1 MSGSLPRKSELR
13 SSQRF
18 RVDGIVPTVYEKS
31 LLSTMGVGR
40 KNQARAAINLS
51 EGGILIRVH
60 DRLKIGTSVRVKL
73 EIEKF
78 NDVIEADGVV
88 RWCFQ
93 SATDATDFYAGLQF
107 MKLPTSIANKIAR
120 LRSYFT
126 SPEYMMKMA
135 TKRRADPLGI
145 DLD

>member
-1 MSGSLPRKSELR
+1 MSGVIPRKNELR

-18 RVDGIVPTVYEKS
+18 RVDGIVPTVYK
-31 LLSTMGVGR
+31 TGVLAAVGIGR
-40 KNQARAAINLS
+40 KNEARTAINLS
-51 EGGILIRVH
+51 EGGVLIRTH
-60 DRLKIGTSVRVKL
+60 DRLKIGTPVKVRL

-78 NDVIEADGVV
+78 NDAIEADAVV

-107 MKLPTSIANKIAR
+107 TKLPTRIANKIAR

-126 SPEYMMKMA
+126 SPEYSMKMA
-135 TKRRADPLGI
+135 SKRRADPLGI
-145 DLD
+145 NFD

>member
-1 MSGSLPRKSELR
+1 MSSTLPRKSELR
-13 SSQRF
+13 GSQRF
-18 RVDGIVPTVYEKS
+18 RVDGIMPLVYEK
-31 LLSTMGVGR
+31 GVLTTVGIGR

-51 EGGILIRVH
+51 EGGLLVRTHGRI
-60 DRLKIGTSVRVKL
+60 KIGTSVHVRL

-78 NDVIEADGVV
+78 NDVIEADGIV

-93 SATDATDFYAGLQF
+93 SATDAKDFYAGLQF
-107 MKLPTSIANKIAR
+107 VKLPTSIVNKIAR

-135 TKRRADPLGI
+135 SKRRADPLGI
-145 DLD
+145 NLD

>member
-1 MSGSLPRKSELR
+1 MPGSARKGAELR
-13 SSQRF
+13 STQRF
-18 RVDGIVPTVYEKS
+18 RVDGSVPMVYEKS
-31 LLSTMGVGR
+31 LLSTLGVGR
-40 KNQARAAINLS
+40 KNQALAAINLS
-51 EGGILIRVH
+51 EGGCLIKTMGK
-60 DRLKIGTSVRVKL
+60 LKIGTPVHVRL

-78 NDVIEADGVV
+78 NDAIEADGVI

-93 SATDATDFYAGLQF
+93 SATEAKDFYAGLQF
-107 MKLPTSIANKIAR
+107 LKLPSTIVNKIAR

-135 TKRRADPLGI
+135 SKRRADPLGI

>member
-1 MSGSLPRKSELR
+1 MSGSTRKGAELR
-13 SSQRF
+13 GSQRF
-18 RVDGIVPTVYEKS
+18 RVDGIVPMVYEKS

-40 KNQARAAINLS
+40 KNQALAAINLS
-51 EGGILIRVH
+51 EGGCLIRTTG
-60 DRLKIGTSVRVKL
+60 RLKIGTAVRVRL

-78 NDVIEADGVV
+78 NDAIEADGVI

-93 SATDATDFYAGLQF
+93 SATDAKDFYAGLQF
-107 MKLPTSIANKIAR
+107 LKLPSTIVNKIAR

-135 TKRRADPLGI
+135 SKRRADPLGI
-145 DLD
+145 NFD

>member
-60 DRLKIGTSVRVKL
+60 DRLKIGTSVRVRL

-93 SATDATDFYAGLQF
+93 SASDATDFYAGLQF
-107 MKLPTSIANKIAR
+107 MKLPTSIVNKIAR

>member
-31 LLSTMGVGR
+31 LLSTMGMGR

-60 DRLKIGTSVRVKL
+60 DRLKIGTSVKVRL

-107 MKLPTSIANKIAR
+107 LKLPTTIVNKIAR
-120 LRSYFT
+120 LRSYF
-126 SPEYMMKMA
+126 
-135 TKRRADPLGI
+135 
-145 DLD
+145 

>member
-31 LLSTMGVGR
+31 VLSTVGIGR
-40 KNQARAAINLS
+40 KNQARSAINLS

-78 NDVIEADGVV
+78 NDVIEADGIV

-107 MKLPTSIANKIAR
+107 LKLPSKIVNKIAR

>member
-1 MSGSLPRKSELR
+1 MSGTLPRKSELR
-13 SSQRF
+13 GSQRF
-18 RVDGIVPTVYEKS
+18 RVDGIVPLVYERGM
-31 LLSTMGVGR
+31 LTTVGIGR

-51 EGGILIRVH
+51 EGGLLIRTH
-60 DRLKIGTSVRVKL
+60 GRLKIGTPVHVRL

-78 NDVIEADGVV
+78 SDVIEADGIV

-93 SATDATDFYAGLQF
+93 SATDAKDFYAGLQF
-107 MKLPTSIANKIAR
+107 LKLPSSIVNKIAR

-135 TKRRADPLGI
+135 SKRRADPLGI
-145 DLD
+145 NLD

>member
-1 MSGSLPRKSELR
+1 MSGTLPRKSELR

-18 RVDGIVPTVYEKS
+18 RVDGITPLVYEKGM
-31 LLSTMGVGR
+31 LTTMGIGR
-40 KNQARAAINLS
+40 KNHARAAINLS

-107 MKLPTSIANKIAR
+107 QKLPSSIVNKIAR

>member
-1 MSGSLPRKSELR
+1 MSGTLPRKSELR
-13 SSQRF
+13 STQRF
-18 RVDGIVPTVYEKS
+18 RVDGINPVVYEKS
-31 LLSTMGVGR
+31 MLSTVGIGR
-40 KNQARAAINLS
+40 KNQARSAINLS
-51 EGGILIRVH
+51 EGGLLIRSH
-60 DRLKIGTSVRVKL
+60 DRLKIGTSVRVRL

-78 NDVIEADGVV
+78 NDVIEADGIV

-107 MKLPTSIANKIAR
+107 LKLPSSIVNKIAR

-126 SPEYMMKMA
+126 SPEYMLRVA
-135 TKRRADPLGI
+135 SKRRADPLGI